1 MLGSEHETGPAANVK
16 RLSWILTLPLII
28 VTVVFAAANFDFVSL
43 DLWPFAFSLSVPL
56 SVLILGSLFLGVL
69 IGGLAVWLSAG
80 RTRRCARQAR
90 RRADELE
97 REVARLRGERER
109 AAGAPGAGP
118 GGSAGPPAPAEGPP
132 SAAERTRRSA
142 LGS

>member
-1 MLGSEHETGPAANVK
+1 MFV
-16 RLSWILTLPLII
+16 I
-28 VTVVFAAANFDFVSL
+28 VSFAFANFDYVSL
-43 DLWPFAFSLSVPL
+43 DLWPLAFSLSVPL

-80 RTRRCARQAR
+80 RTRRRARQAR

-97 REVARLRGERER
+97 REVARLRRERER

-118 GGSAGPPAPAEGPP
+118 GGSAGLSAPAEGQAR
-132 SAAERTRRSA
+132 AAERAKRSA
-142 LGS
+142 IGS